1 MSNAPLLSMHGI
13 RKEFPGVL
21 ALDGVQLS
29 LERGQVLALLG
40 ENGAGKSTLMKV
52 LSGVYPHGTYDGQIL
67 LNGQEARFRNTREA
81 EAAGVVII
89 HQELNLVQQLTVAE
103 NLFLGREPQRPK
115 GSGIIDRDALYEG
128 AGRLLARLQAEIDPH
143 ALVST
148 LSVGQQQLVEI
159 AKALGQNAQVL
170 IMDEPTSALTNTE
183 VAQLFELVRSLTAQ
197 GVGIIFISHKMD
209 EIFAL
214 TDAIM
219 VMRDGRYVGTVKT
232 AETSRDQLVAM
243 MVGREL
249 KDLFPKRQITPG
261 EQLLEVKDLRAA
273 HVSKSGA
280 YQIEGITFNVRRGE
294 IIGFAGLM
302 GSGRTELVRALF
314 GAWDSKVEGEVRISG
329 KPVRIRNPQEAINAG
344 LALVTEDRKLS
355 GLVLGMSS
363 GENVSMARL
372 PFLAKFGVVDRSA
385 EAEMVAKLIADLRVK
400 VYGPEQI
407 VGTLSGGNQQKV
419 VLAKWLATNPQV
431 LILDEPTRG
440 IDVGAKAEIYNLI
453 GELAER
459 GLAVI
464 MVSSELPEIL
474 GLADRVY
481 VMHEGRL
488 AGELARAEATQE
500 RIMNLATGGK

>member
-1 MSNAPLLSMHGI
+1 MHGI

-52 LSGVYPHGTYDGQIL
+52 LSGVYPYGTYEGQIL
-67 LNGQEARFRNTREA
+67 LDGQEMHFKNTREA

-89 HQELNLVQQLTVAE
+89 HQELNLVQGLTVAE

-115 GSGIIDRDALYEG
+115 GSGIIDRNALFDG
-128 AGRLLARLQAEIDPH
+128 AGRLLARLQADIDPR

-159 AKALGQNAQVL
+159 AKALGQNARVL

-183 VAQLFELVRSLTAQ
+183 VHQLFELVRSLTAQ

-214 TDAIM
+214 TDAIA

-249 KDLFPKRQITPG
+249 KDLFPKQAIELG
-261 EQLLEVKDLRAA
+261 EVLLEVKNLRASDPA
-273 HVSKSGA
+273 KPG
-280 YQIEGITFNVRRGE
+280 TWRLTDLNLTVRRGE
-294 IIGFAGLM
+294 IVGVAGLM
-302 GSGRTELVRALF
+302 GAGRTEFVQALF
-314 GAWDSKVEGEVRISG
+314 GAWPGKVEGEVRIAG
-329 KPVRIRNPQEAINAG
+329 KPVRVKNPQDAIRAG

-363 GENVSMARL
+363 GDNISMARL
-372 PFLAKFGVVDRSA
+372 PLLARLGIVDRRK
-385 EAEMVAKLIADLRVK
+385 EAEMVAGLIQDLRVK

-419 VLAKWLATNPQV
+419 VLAKWLATNPEV

-453 GELAER
+453 GELAAR
-459 GLAVI
+459 GLAVV

-474 GLADRVY
+474 GLADRVV

-488 AGELARAEATQE
+488 AGELTRAQATQE